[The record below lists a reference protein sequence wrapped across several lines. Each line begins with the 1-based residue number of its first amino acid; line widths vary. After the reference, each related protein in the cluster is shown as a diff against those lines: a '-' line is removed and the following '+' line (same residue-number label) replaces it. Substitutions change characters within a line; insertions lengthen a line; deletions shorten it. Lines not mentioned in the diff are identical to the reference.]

1 MPPANAAEAKPTEEQ
16 KAAAEAAVKAAAE
29 AAEAEAAAKAAEE
42 AEAEAKRQ
50 ADEAEAAAKAAAE
63 AEEAAAKAA
72 AEAEEAA
79 AKAAAEAAESKGK
92 KNDLETRIRKAKSG
106 EKIKLPSNSGIIASA
121 STRYMVDPTTK
132 VRYEA
137 NFAIPCE
144 SLVGGSWLHSQVVA
158 GILLVTALAD
168 VKG

>member
-50 ADEAEAAAKAAAE
+50 ADEA
-63 AEEAAAKAA
+63 EAAAKAA

>member
-1 MPPANAAEAKPTEEQ
+1 MPPAANTAETQPTEEQ

-29 AAEAEAAAKAAEE
+29 AT
-42 AEAEAKRQ
+42 
-50 ADEAEAAAKAAAE
+50 EAEAAAKAAAE
-63 AEEAAAKAA
+63 AEEEAKRQADEAEAAAKAA

-92 KNDLETRIRKAKSG
+92 KNDLETRIRKAKGG

-144 SLVGGSWLHSQVVA
+144 TLIGGSWLHSQVVA
-158 GILLVTALAD
+158 GILQVTALAD

>member
-1 MPPANAAEAKPTEEQ
+1 MPPANAAEAQPTEEQ

-50 ADEAEAAAKAAAE
+50 AEEAEAAAKAAAE
-63 AEEAAAKAA
+63 AED
-72 AEAEEAA
+72 
-79 AKAAAEAAESKGK
+79 SKGK
-92 KNDLETRIRKAKSG
+92 KNDLETRIRKAKGG

-121 STRYMVDPTTK
+121 SARYMVDPTTK

>member
-1 MPPANAAEAKPTEEQ
+1 MPPANAAEAQPTEEQ
-16 KAAAEAAVKAAAE
+16 KAAAEAVAKAIAE
-29 AAEAEAAAKAAEE
+29 AAEAETAAE
-42 AEAEAKRQ
+42 
-50 ADEAEAAAKAAAE
+50 AAAE

-79 AKAAAEAAESKGK
+79 AKAAAEAEDPKGK
-92 KNDLETRIRKAKSG
+92 KNDLETRIRKAKGG

-121 STRYMVDPTTK
+121 SARYMVDPTTK

-144 SLVGGSWLHSQVVA
+144 SLAGGSWLHSQVVA

>member
-1 MPPANAAEAKPTEEQ
+1 MPTPAANSAEANPTEEQ
-16 KAAAEAAVKAAAE
+16 KAAIEAAAKAAAE
-29 AAEAEAAAKAAEE
+29 AAEAEAAAKAAAVAEE
-42 AEAEAKRQ
+42 EAKRQ
-50 ADEAEAAAKAAAE
+50 AEEAEAAAKAAAE
-63 AEEAAAKAA
+63 AEAA
-72 AEAEEAA
+72 
-79 AKAAAEAAESKGK
+79 AAESKGK
-92 KNDLETRIRKAKSG
+92 KQDLETRIRKAKGG
-106 EKIKLPSNSGIIASA
+106 EKIKLPANSGIIASA

-144 SLVGGSWLHSQVVA
+144 TLVGGSWLHSQVVA